1 MRFEPIQISADVL
14 AGWQDLRGD
23 ASYGKEG
30 TVRPG
35 GRRVDGG
42 LRRVD
47 IWVAGQWLTCDDNMA
62 YVPQFRLSVQRDLAR
77 LDSVA
82 PAPFP
87 GLPPAAIHQQ
97 LLTDD
102 DGLGE
107 QWWFLH
113 WGPTTDNVLAYLF
126 RDGDRLVITMEFWR
140 EEHLRRHP
148 EHRGAVF
155 VAEIEAEELADILQ
169 NAVGVLGPD
178 PASQ

>member
-1 MRFEPIQISADVL
+1 MYWRAGRICGVTLLMGRKERFALE
-14 AGWQDLRGD
+14 AGEW
-23 ASYGKEG
+23 
-30 TVRPG
+30 
-35 GRRVDGG
+35 DGG

-140 EEHLRRHP
+140 EEHLRRHL